1 MENTSNKTDY
11 QKTLNL
17 PQTDF
22 AMKAGL
28 VQKEPQMLARW
39 QKDEIYQRIR
49 QKAKGPR
56 LLFCTTGRRMPM
68 AISIS
73 ATRLIRSSRT

>member
-28 VQKEPQMLARW
+28 SQKEPRMLERW
-39 QKDEIYQRIR
+39 QKDELYKSIRRKEQRS
-49 QKAKGPR
+49 QTFYPA
-56 LLFCTTGRRMPM
+56 RRAAVCQRAYPYW
-68 AISIS
+68 AR
-73 ATRLIRSSRT
+73 A